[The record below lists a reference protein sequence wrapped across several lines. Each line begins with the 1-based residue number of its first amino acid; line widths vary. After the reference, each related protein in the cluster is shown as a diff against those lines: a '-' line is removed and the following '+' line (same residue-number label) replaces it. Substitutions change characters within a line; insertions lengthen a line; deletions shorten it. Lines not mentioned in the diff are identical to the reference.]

1 MHVQS
6 ARKHEHM
13 QQITGMHLSP
23 LLLVSC
29 TPCPPGAYLKNLKK
43 KSAYSA
49 GYPGFFIFVVHK
61 SLRTEI
67 DD

>member
-13 QQITGMHLSP
+13 QQITGRHLNP

-29 TPCPPGAYLKNLKK
+29 TPCPPGAHLKNLKK
-43 KSAYSA
+43 KPPILQATQDFSFLLS
-49 GYPGFFIFVVHK
+49 
-61 SLRTEI
+61 TNQ
-67 DD
+67 

>member
-13 QQITGMHLSP
+13 QQITGRHLSP

-29 TPCPPGAYLKNLKK
+29 TPCLPGAYLKNLKK
-43 KSAYSA
+43 KAPILQATQDFSFLLS
-49 GYPGFFIFVVHK
+49 
-61 SLRTEI
+61 TNQ
-67 DD
+67 

>member
-13 QQITGMHLSP
+13 QQITGRHLSP

-29 TPCPPGAYLKNLKK
+29 TPCPLGAYLKNLKK
-43 KSAYSA
+43 KRLFCRL
-49 GYPGFFIFVVHK
+49 PRIFHFFVHK
-61 SLRTEI
+61 SVRTEI